1 MSPRRASAIHH
12 LAKLDVHATHL
23 EPESMAVYIGGRG
36 DAFFLAPQQARAL
49 ANALIT
55 AANHYDAETRRIE
68 LSRATAQA
76 GAA

>member
-1 MSPRRASAIHH
+1 MTPRRPSAARCVSGVDIN
-12 LAKLDVHATHL
+12 ATHL
-23 EPESMAVYIGGRG
+23 EPAHLGVYIGIGA
-36 DAFFLAPQQARAL
+36 DARFIAPEQARAL

-68 LSRATAQA
+68 LTRAAAQA